1 MSAPAPF
8 VERPISPA
16 ILRALERTERDALR
30 AAVTAAIDAIET
42 MIALYREEHQSAV
55 AIGASW
61 RESDLANVVA
71 IADQCRLALALN
83 TYPGGGA

>member
-1 MSAPAPF
+1 MSTPAPF
-8 VERPISPA
+8 VDRPISPVL
-16 ILRALERTERDALR
+16 LRAIERTERDALR
-30 AAVTAAIDAIET
+30 AAANAAIDAIET

-61 RESDLANVVA
+61 SESDLANVTA